1 MSIKVDMKW
10 YPYQEYRYG
19 SSKLNF
25 IDFIVRGILLDGEE
39 LEYKYILKR
48 DLNAL
53 NANNWRICKKL
64 AEYQVSPRK
73 IVRIDDIVA
82 NRRAMSNVIFDK
94 ILANADIISW
104 LNGNSPLVI
113 EFYNVFRLYR
123 NYDINAQTNLDDTNR
138 TTSISSYLDTN
149 IRYKGMILDDNAGF
163 VNKMTIQP
171 PLPKD
176 HAFYRKSLFDIL
188 KIYRKSLRRRHLY
201 SYGAGS
207 VTPGYISIT
216 NPYDDCKRSYGNLGL
231 FMLDNGVDAIDPEFS
246 IGNFI
251 AWVLYNREKFL
262 FINPELEIS
271 KKTIDENIIQTK
283 DPNLFVNSILSNYF
297 ETPFS
302 IFYEDPYGYGLD
314 MAAGIRFRQSLLG
327 AHSTYVDVSNSD
339 YMNQTLDWYLKFMIY
354 NAIGFAHTPVKEY
367 IDINIMANAF
377 KRKHFRTKRVKG
389 QEDFDSYLDVIK
401 ALASGFVSAAK
412 VADTIDR
419 MHAGDMSN
427 LDLLKYMIET
437 SERYATDTDMENI
450 RNEPSRK
457 NFKYRIDLH

>member
-1 MSIKVDMKW
+1 MPIKVDMKW
-10 YPYQEYRYG
+10 YPYQKYGYG
-19 SSKLNF
+19 SSRLNF
-25 IDFIVRGILLDGEE
+25 IDFIVRGILLEGER
-39 LEYKYILKR
+39 LNYSYILKR
-48 DLNAL
+48 ELVASNKD
-53 NANNWRICKKL
+53 NWRICKKL
-64 AEYQVSPRK
+64 AEYQVSPREM
-73 IVRIDDIVA
+73 VRIDDIVA
-82 NRRAMSNVIFDK
+82 NRRTMSNVIFDK
-94 ILANADIISW
+94 ILANEDIISW
-104 LNGNSPLVI
+104 LDGNSPLVI
-113 EFYNVFRLYR
+113 EFYNVFRLYP
-123 NYDINAQTNLDDTNR
+123 NYNIDDQTNLDDTTR
-138 TTSISSYLDTN
+138 ITSISSYLDTN
-149 IRYKGMILDDNAGF
+149 IRYNGMILDDNAGF
-163 VNKMTIQP
+163 INKMTIQS

-176 HAFYRKSLFDIL
+176 HAFYRKSVFDIL

-216 NPYDDCKRSYGNLGL
+216 NPYNNCKGRYGNLGL
-231 FMLDNGVDAIDPEFS
+231 FMLDNVVNEIDPEFS

-251 AWVLYNREKFL
+251 AWVLYNREKCL

-283 DPNLFVNSILSNYF
+283 DPNLFVNGILSNYF

-327 AHSTYVDVSNSD
+327 AHSTYVDVSNPD
-339 YMNQTLDWYLKFMIY
+339 YMNQTLDWHLKFMIY
-354 NAIGFAHTPVKEY
+354 NAIGFAHTPVKEF
-367 IDINIMANAF
+367 ININIMANAF
-377 KRKHFRTKRVKG
+377 KRKHFRTKKVKG
-389 QEDFDSYLDVIK
+389 QEDFDNYLDVIK

-419 MHAGDMSN
+419 MHAGDMTN

-450 RNEPSRK
+450 RNTPSRK
-457 NFKYRIDLH
+457 NFKYHIQLH